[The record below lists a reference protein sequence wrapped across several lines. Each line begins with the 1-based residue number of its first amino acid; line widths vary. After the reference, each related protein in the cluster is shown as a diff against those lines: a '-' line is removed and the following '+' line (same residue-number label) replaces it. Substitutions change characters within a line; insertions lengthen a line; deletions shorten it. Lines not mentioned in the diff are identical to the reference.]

1 MGFLERFKKKVSDK
15 VKDTVTE
22 QTRENIKEFVK
33 DHKAEIIGGVFLL
46 IGWGAIRHENNRM
59 MKYIK
64 QMNDTNMANR
74 TTLSAWGKT
83 IDASMQIATMADEA
97 KIEKIEPFT
106 QYNLGWAYQGQNCAL
121 IDPEHRIRFDI
132 SPIPPESIIN
142 VK

>member
-33 DHKAEIIGGVFLL
+33 EHKAEIIGGMVLL

-59 MKYIK
+59 MKYMK

-74 TTLSAWGKT
+74 TTLAAWDKT
-83 IDASMQIATMADEA
+83 IDADMAIGMLSDEA
-97 KIEKIEPFT
+97 KIEKITPFT
-106 QYNLGWAYQGQNCAL
+106 QYNLGWAYQGKNCTL
-121 IDPEHRIRFDI
+121 KDPGHNIQFDV
-132 SPIPPESIIN
+132 SPIPPEAIIN
-142 VK
+142 IK